1 MSGCF
6 LFAGIVMV
14 VIVVGIIGMFT
25 KKDPDRFKEG
35 SFDRRSPESPLS
47 PPPTPINE
55 APVIPSRMESIPPGE
70 ATLRPPTTTEAA
82 PVPIPRPRAEF
93 ERYMSVEEAKR
104 EAVRR
109 YPELGILNSKMNLE
123 FIRLHNLYRRTR
135 PDFFRTP
142 TWPLRLAEEA
152 AKEP

>member
-14 VIVVGIIGMFT
+14 AIVVGIIGMYT

-35 SFDRRSPESPLS
+35 SFDRRSPESPPSL
-47 PPPTPINE
+47 PPTPINE
-55 APVIPSRMESIPPGE
+55 APVITSRMESTPPGE
-70 ATLRPPTTTEAA
+70 ATPRPPTTTEAA

-93 ERYMSVEEAKR
+93 EKYMSVEEAKR

-109 YPELGILNSKMNLE
+109 YPELGLLNSKMNLE

-142 TWPLRLAEEA
+142 TWPLQLAEEA